1 MRKTMKLTDQEKRL
15 LKEAKLLMMLSDL
28 QEQAEEA
35 RAQKEAER
43 NRLRLMIVLQ
53 KLHIIRRPDTIATPR
68 ETELTSLWD
77 DWVAGHNLPGA
88 DLLGRV
94 HSHASTMQRI
104 LDYVRAQDGFTGDY
118 HRLAGAIGCAL
129 STTHDAV
136 EKLVSEKKISV
147 EKLSPRRIQVVVL

>member
-1 MRKTMKLTDQEKRL
+1 MRKTMKLSDTEKNL

-35 RAQKEAER
+35 STQQEAEH

-68 ETELTSLWD
+68 ELELTNLWD

-94 HSHASTMQRI
+94 HGHATATQRI

-118 HRLAGAIGCAL
+118 HRLAGSIGCAL

-136 EKLVSEKKISV
+136 EKLVHERKISV
-147 EKLSPRRIQVVVL
+147 EKLGPRRIQVVVL

>member
-1 MRKTMKLTDQEKRL
+1 MKLSDTEKNL

-28 QEQAEEA
+28 QEQAEDA
-35 RAQKEAER
+35 SAQKEAER

-53 KLHIIRRPDTIATPR
+53 KLHIIRRSDTIATPR

-77 DWVAGHNLPGA
+77 DWIAGHNLPGA

-94 HSHASTMQRI
+94 HGHASAAQRI

-147 EKLSPRRIQVVVL
+147 GKLSPRRIQVVVL

>member
-1 MRKTMKLTDQEKRL
+1 MKLSDTEKNL

-35 RAQKEAER
+35 SAQKEAER

-53 KLHIIRRPDTIATPR
+53 KLHIIRRSGTIATPR

-77 DWVAGHNLPGA
+77 DWIAGHNLPGA

-94 HSHASTMQRI
+94 HGHASAAQRI

>member
-1 MRKTMKLTDQEKRL
+1 MRKTMKLSVQEKHW

-28 QEQAEEA
+28 QEQSGEESTQ
-35 RAQKEAER
+35 REAEH
-43 NRLRLMIVLQ
+43 NRKRLMIVLQ
-53 KLHIIRRPDTIATPR
+53 KLHVIRHSDTPATSR

-77 DWVAGHNLPGA
+77 DWIAGHNLPGA
-88 DLLGRV
+88 DLMGRV
-94 HSHASTMQRI
+94 HGHASAAQRI
-104 LDYVRAQDGFTGDY
+104 LDYVRSRDGFTGDY

-147 EKLSPRRIQVVVL
+147 EKLSPRRIQVVML

>member
-1 MRKTMKLTDQEKRL
+1 MRKMKLSEQEKHW

-35 RAQKEAER
+35 SAQKEAEH

-94 HSHASTMQRI
+94 HGHASAAQRI
-104 LDYVRAQDGFTGDY
+104 LDYVKSQDGFTGDY
-118 HRLAGAIGCAL
+118 HRLASAVGCAV
-129 STTHDAV
+129 STTHDNID
-136 EKLVSEKKISV
+136 KLAQEGRISV
-147 EKLSPRRIQVVVL
+147 EKLGPRRIQVVVL

>member
-1 MRKTMKLTDQEKRL
+1 MRKTMKLSDTEKNL

-35 RAQKEAER
+35 SAQKEAER

-77 DWVAGHNLPGA
+77 DWVAGHSLPGA

-94 HSHASTMQRI
+94 HGHASCEQRI
-104 LDYVRAQDGFTGDY
+104 LDYLSKQEGFVGDY
-118 HRLAGAIGCAL
+118 HRLANAIGCAV
-129 STTHDAV
+129 STTHDNID
-136 EKLVSEKKISV
+136 KLAQEGRISV
-147 EKLSPRRIQVVVL
+147 EKLGPRKIQVVLL

>member
-1 MRKTMKLTDQEKRL
+1 MRKTMKLSDTEKNL

-35 RAQKEAER
+35 STQQEAQH
-43 NRLRLMIVLQ
+43 NRKQLCQVLQ

-77 DWVAGHNLPGA
+77 DWIAGHNLPGA

-94 HSHASTMQRI
+94 HGHASVAQRI
-104 LDYVRAQDGFTGDY
+104 LDYVKTQDGYTGDY
-118 HRLAGAIGCAL
+118 HRLSAAVGCAL
-129 STTHDAV
+129 STLHDTMGR
-136 EKLVSEKKISV
+136 LVKEGRVSV
-147 EKLSPRRIQVVVL
+147 EKLGPRRIQVVVL

>member
-1 MRKTMKLTDQEKRL
+1 MRKTMKLSDTEKNL

-28 QEQAEEA
+28 QEQSEEA
-35 RAQKEAER
+35 STQQEAER
-43 NRLRLMIVLQ
+43 NRLRLMTVLQ

-77 DWVAGHNLPGA
+77 DWIAGHNLPGA

-94 HSHASTMQRI
+94 HGHASAAQRI

-118 HRLAGAIGCAL
+118 HRLASGIGCAL

-147 EKLSPRRIQVVVL
+147 EKLGPRRIQVVVL

>member
-1 MRKTMKLTDQEKRL
+1 MRKTMKLTDTEKNL

-35 RAQKEAER
+35 STQEEAQHNR
-43 NRLRLMIVLQ
+43 NRLMLVLQ
-53 KLHIIRRPDTIATPR
+53 KLHIIRPADTQATSR
-68 ETELTSLWD
+68 ELELIYLWD
-77 DWVAGHNLPGA
+77 DWVAGHRLPGA

-94 HSHASTMQRI
+94 HGHANATQRI
-104 LDYVRAQDGFTGDY
+104 LDYVRSQDGFTGDY

-136 EKLVSEKKISV
+136 EKLVKEKKISV